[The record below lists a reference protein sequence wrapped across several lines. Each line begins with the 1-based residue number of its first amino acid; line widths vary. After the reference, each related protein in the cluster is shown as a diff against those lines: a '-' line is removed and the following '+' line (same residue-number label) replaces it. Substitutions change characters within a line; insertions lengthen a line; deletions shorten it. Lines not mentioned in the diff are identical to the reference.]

1 MLSLNPLHVLQSR
14 FWHFTFFISLFFF
27 LVLSSVKADGEY
39 YNVLEVSNTASQAEI
54 KKAYL
59 KLAQQYHPDK
69 NKQSGAKEKYLEI
82 QKVMTLHIR
91 DTVDEKEFLYSKLY

>member
-82 QKVMTLHIR
+82 QKGTP
-91 DTVDEKEFLYSKLY
+91 SKQRYVYIHVLMCV